1 MLLTE
6 GPGECVFL
14 GTGEA
19 LREDAELFATPCVA
33 GVGVMD
39 RSELSIE
46 EGFRSLLLREDW
58 SEVLLSVRSRGG

>member
-19 LREDAELFATPCVA
+19 LLDEAELFATPDVA

-46 EGFRSLLLREDW
+46 EGFLSLLSNDELSD
-58 SEVLLSVRSRGG
+58 VLLSVRNRGG